1 MLPFHVA
8 YSIGFTDDSDCRAC
22 VPVSFPEPSADA
34 KIHSD
39 RVRRAIAEEI
49 CAAGGWI
56 PFSRYMD
63 IALYAP
69 GLGYYAAG
77 ARKFGASGDFVTAPE
92 ITPLFA
98 RALAAQVAELMRRSE
113 PAVLEVGAGTGA
125 LAAELLA
132 ELDANGAS
140 PQAYTIIEVSADL
153 RQRQARMLGS
163 RAPNLAGRIRWL
175 DRLPERFS
183 GVLLANEVLD
193 VMPVQLLSWRE
204 NGLLE
209 LGIALDGDG
218 SFRWEERPA
227 HGHAPEYARRIIV
240 EPPYVSEICLPAQAW
255 VEAWGTILERGAL
268 LLIDYGFPRREY
280 YHPQRATGTLRC
292 HYRHR
297 AHDDPLLLPG
307 LNDITSH
314 VDFTA
319 IAEAGA
325 AAGLELL
332 GYCTQAAFL
341 LNCGVLDILGRI
353 PPGSGA
359 RYLKA
364 AADVQRLLNPAEMG
378 ELFKVIALGRN
389 VRGGLL
395 GFRSGDRSHTL

>member
-1 MLPFHVA
+1 M
-8 YSIGFTDDSDCRAC
+8 
-22 VPVSFPEPSADA
+22 SFPEPSADA

-227 HGHAPEYARRIIV
+227 HGRAPEYARRIIV